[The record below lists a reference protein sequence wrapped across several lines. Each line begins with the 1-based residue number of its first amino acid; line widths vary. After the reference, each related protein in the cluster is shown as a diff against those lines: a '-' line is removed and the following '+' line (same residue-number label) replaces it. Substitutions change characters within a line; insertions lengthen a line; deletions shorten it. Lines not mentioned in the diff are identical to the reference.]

1 MKDLLKNSIKVLYS
15 FIPENLKSFIR
26 NLYNNNSGPITVSN
40 NGKKKALIIYL
51 KQPFLFDHKVVTH
64 CNIYESLI
72 IKDEL
77 SSFGYAIDA
86 VDYRYNR
93 EIDYSKYDL
102 ILGFGDLFSKSF
114 LSKNVK
120 DDIKRI
126 CYSTGTYIDSWN
138 NAEVFRLQ
146 YLNNRF
152 NLKLTPERPWGWDM
166 STFSFL
172 NSDGVIQTGN
182 QWTKSTFDH
191 LNIKN
196 FFVVPVPTI
205 TKENKYIPIEEMS
218 GKDFIFFSGA
228 GAVFKG
234 LDLVIEAFNSI
245 DSNSNLYIYGP
256 FEGEQ
261 NFMSIFRPIIDKNP
275 NIFFNGLI
283 DPMSDEFDEVV
294 SRCAFTILPSCGESG
309 ASSVITTMHKGLIPI
324 VTEGTSVDLVNFGIT
339 IQSLSIESVRSSMKE
354 ALNLSN
360 EEISRQRK
368 LVVKHIKNNQ
378 TQNSYRKKL
387 KEALQIILD

>member
-1 MKDLLKNSIKVLYS
+1 MQYFKKIIRSIYDVIPYKIKSKLRNFYNSHSKILT
-15 FIPENLKSFIR
+15 IDKSGNR
-26 NLYNNNSGPITVSN
+26 N
-40 NGKKKALIIYL
+40 ALIIYI
-51 KQPFLFDHKVVTH
+51 KQPFLSDNNVINH
-64 CNIYESLI
+64 CNVIESLSI
-72 IKDEL
+72 RDVLVEM
-77 SSFGYAIDA
+77 GYAID
-86 VDYRYNR
+86 VIDYRYKGTIN
-93 EIDYSKYDL
+93 YSKYDL
-102 ILGFGDLFSKSF
+102 IFGFGDLFAQSF
-114 LSKNVK
+114 LSKNLKKNV
-120 DDIKRI
+120 KRI

-138 NAEVFRLQ
+138 NGEVFRLQ

-152 NLKLTPERPWGWDM
+152 NLKLTPERTWGWDM

-256 FEGEQ
+256 FDGEQ

-294 SRCAFTILPSCGESG
+294 SKCAFTILPSCGESG

-324 VTEGTSVDLVNFGIT
+324 VTEGASVDLVNFGIT

-378 TQNSYRKKL
+378 TQDSYRNKL
-387 KEALQIILD
+387 RKALDIILN